1 MTKAMP
7 RFVLCLIALS
17 LALRSASAQ
26 TTSAQETLKIRT
38 DLVVVDAQVTDKKSR
53 ETIRGLKA
61 EDFELFEDNVKQPIE
76 TLSQD
81 KLPLSIVLL
90 LDISP
95 SVRPV
100 IEKVRAGALQALGRL
115 KPEDEVALMVFAGW
129 TELIQ
134 DFNKDRQLILDKLGQ
149 ALDKKG
155 GGTRIH
161 EAVAKAARQMRYA
174 TNPNSRRVI
183 IVVTDNQGS
192 MQRQDDPISEEEV
205 KQALLD
211 HGATVCGLIVRSWLN
226 VADAVI
232 FQHPVIQEHIKR
244 TSVNPYAELT
254 GGEMSGANKDEVNV
268 RLGEMIDRLRNR
280 YTLGYLPLNQK
291 FDGKHRRIR
300 LALTREARRRL
311 GGEIA
316 INHRQGYY
324 AVDPDSEELLAGE
337 TNNEEATPIAGPT
350 QPAADAQAATDV
362 ETKPAAAVSQ
372 PAEQPIAA
380 SKPQPAAPSKGV
392 NPYAHLMM
400 VDVQVVNKKTGA
412 AATGLTKEAFA
423 IEANGVR
430 REVAHFSQGQLPLS
444 IVLLIDVTGNTPVVI
459 SSLRRSVAQ
468 WLGQVGAEDEIALM
482 AFGTNA
488 EVIQEFTK
496 DRKQVAARFKNFI
509 ETARQKNVVGLQ
521 DRTKAVYLAA
531 DLMDKAAHP
540 AGRRV
545 IITITDD
552 AARTYT
558 EIKMNAA
565 GQLLSHT
572 DSVVYAVV
580 TQATGKSTKGKIKS
594 KVAQAAL
601 MSFGNPL
608 TFAIHLATQ
617 IATEKAMEALL
628 KDRSFGQL
636 VQRTGGALIKTEPEM
651 AAEKLHLLLG
661 HLRQRYV
668 VGFTPAE
675 ATMGQ
680 PFHPLKLKLNPQP
693 AHGLVVLTRQGYFVR
708 QAQPGPASI
717 TATAENKDQQP

>member
-1 MTKAMP
+1 MTKVLL
-7 RFVLCLIALS
+7 RFVLCLSALS
-17 LALRSASAQ
+17 LALRLASAQ
-26 TTSAQETLKIRT
+26 TAAAQDTLKIRT

-53 ETIRGLKA
+53 EIIRGLKA
-61 EDFELFEDNVKQPIE
+61 EDFELFEDQVKQPIE

-81 KLPLSIVLL
+81 KLPLSIILL

-100 IEKVRAGALQALGRL
+100 IEKVRAGALQALQRL
-115 KPEDEVALMVFAGW
+115 KSEDEVALMVFSGW

-134 DFNKDRQLILDKLGQ
+134 DFSKDRQLILDKLGQ

-174 TNPNSRRVI
+174 TNPISRRVI

-211 HGATVCGLIVRSWLN
+211 QGATVCGLIVRSWLN
-226 VADAVI
+226 VADAMI

-311 GGEIA
+311 GGEIV

-324 AVDPDSEELLAGE
+324 AVDPDSEELLAGA
-337 TNNEEATPIAGPT
+337 THEEATPIAAAT

-362 ETKPAAAVSQ
+362 ETKTAAAESQ
-372 PAEQPIAA
+372 PTAPPIAE
-380 SKPQPAAPSKGV
+380 SKPQPAAPRKGV

-400 VDVQVVNKKTGA
+400 VDVQVINKKTGA

-423 IEANGVR
+423 IEANGVQ
-430 REVAHFSQGQLPLS
+430 REVEHFSQGQLPLS
-444 IVLLIDVTGNTPVVI
+444 IILLIDVTGNTPVVI

-488 EVIQEFTK
+488 EVIQEFTQ
-496 DRKQVAARFKNFI
+496 DRKQVAARFRNFI

-531 DLMDKAAHP
+531 DLLDKAANP
-540 AGRRV
+540 ASRRV

-572 DSVVYAVV
+572 DCVVYAVV
-580 TQATGKSTKGKIKS
+580 TQATGKSAKGKIKS

-601 MSFGNPL
+601 MSFGNPV

-617 IATEKAMEALL
+617 IATEHALEALL

-636 VQRTGGALIKTEPEM
+636 VHRTGGALLKTEPEM

-675 ATMGQ
+675 ATLGQ
-680 PFHPLKLKLNPQP
+680 PFHPLKLKLNPQSSN
-693 AHGLVVLTRQGYFVR
+693 GLAVLTRQGYFVR
-708 QAQPGPASI
+708 HAQPGPAS
-717 TATAENKDQQP
+717 TAATAENKTEQP